1 MHVAFRYI
9 QLEQKLILIL
19 WDQGLFQI
27 PKLTMYVFGCLR
39 HRFGFGPD
47 LSIFS
52 FNSIHLVKKLTK
64 SNQSDPNIFLISPK
78 DIFVVK
84 TILSDLGSKI
94 QIFDRRNQWYKLKK
108 KKKKIWKGQIT
119 SRGSRDIFSY
129 FQNKLFSFK
138 IQLDNCR
145 WWDFPRSRCKI
156 WNVDSQLIG
165 SAPDLNCRCPPYRFQ
180 PLNYSFYLSF

>member
-1 MHVAFRYI
+1 MYPALIDSGHCSEIYIVLFWLANKINIEILYICTFNTLLHVAIFRNTFRYI
-9 QLEQKLILIL
+9 QLEQKLILTL

-52 FNSIHLVKKLTK
+52 FNSIYLVKKLTK

-94 QIFDRRNQWYKLKK
+94 QIFDRRNQWYK
-108 KKKKIWKGQIT
+108 
-119 SRGSRDIFSY
+119 
-129 FQNKLFSFK
+129 
-138 IQLDNCR
+138 
-145 WWDFPRSRCKI
+145 
-156 WNVDSQLIG
+156 
-165 SAPDLNCRCPPYRFQ
+165 
-180 PLNYSFYLSF
+180 